1 VAAHDL
7 KANSHMTYTSPN
19 LLHNRCNP
27 AMFVA
32 PIDVDGWPTSKAAL
46 KAYGPKRLKTSRN
59 HSAA

>member
-1 VAAHDL
+1 
-7 KANSHMTYTSPN
+7 MTYTSPN

-46 KAYGPKRLKTSRN
+46 RAYGPTRLKTVQRDA
-59 HSAA
+59 HGRIAAIVEQIG